1 MFRCSHV
8 LTAALLGLLS
18 SAAGAVVSAS
28 AYGQVSSSVL
38 VAGAVEP
45 AGHGGEGHGGEGH
58 GGEGHG
64 GEGHDRETH
73 GEHRMEDH
81 HGHGTIEVPAGSEAP
96 AITALSLTEDSVSG
110 WNLQIQVENFQ
121 FVPQEIG
128 QTNIPNE
135 GHAHLYINGEKV
147 ARLYGP
153 FFHISDLP
161 MGEHRIVVTL
171 NTNQHAEI
179 QHDGKLAMIADTVVV
194 P

>member
-18 SAAGAVVSAS
+18 SAAGAVVSAP

-38 VAGAVEP
+38 VSDAVKP
-45 AGHGGEGHGGEGH
+45 A
-58 GGEGHG
+58 GHG

-73 GEHRMEDH
+73 GEHQMEDH
-81 HGHGTIEVPAGSEAP
+81 HGHGTIEVPAGAEIP

-135 GHAHLYINGEKV
+135 GHAHLYINGEKI